1 VSGFEGS
8 FLGALDKISPQ
19 AIMECKICWTP
30 YDPTQGDD
38 YRQVEAGT
46 AFLDLPQDWSCPN
59 CSAPK
64 EQFMVLEDPGSTAAA
79 ETLAIEEATGRLMAD
94 FREIWHAKM
103 RDVPMV
109 NKMLSVEAVGFRM
122 YEGRPLGVLLSPWFM
137 NLVVL
142 PGEDEDW
149 SALIAGEKEVIGFPS
164 GEYEF
169 IHNTRELTG
178 GYKACSLFSM
188 MGDFQT
194 QIQAVEVA
202 EAVMRELFKESN
214 RAETDRAADI
224 RQAREAELVEHAQEA
239 ELQSPSAA
247 PTRRAVISGGLS
259 DAQGSGHQSAE
270 DA

>member
-1 VSGFEGS
+1 MSGFEGS
-8 FLGALDKISPQ
+8 FLGANDKISPL

-30 YDPTQGDD
+30 YDPAQGDD

-46 AFLDLPQDWSCPN
+46 AFLDLPHDWSCPN

-64 EQFMVLEDPGSTAAA
+64 EQFMVLEDPGSTAMA
-79 ETLAIEEATGRLMAD
+79 EIQAIEAVTGRLTAD

-137 NLVVL
+137 NLVLL
-142 PGEDEDW
+142 PAEGEDW
-149 SALIAGEKEVIGFPS
+149 SALTPGAKEIIAFPS

-169 IHNTRELTG
+169 IHMTRELVG

-188 MGDFQT
+188 MGEFQT
-194 QIQAVEVA
+194 QMQAVEVA
-202 EAVMRELFKESN
+202 GAVMSELFNPEN
-214 RAETDRAADI
+214 QAETDRAVDI
-224 RQAREAELVEHAQEA
+224 RVARDAALAPKKPEEVEP
-239 ELQSPSAA
+239 LLDAA
-247 PTRRAVISGGLS
+247 PTRRALITAGLS
-259 DAQGSGHQSAE
+259 DDVKE
-270 DA
+270 ET